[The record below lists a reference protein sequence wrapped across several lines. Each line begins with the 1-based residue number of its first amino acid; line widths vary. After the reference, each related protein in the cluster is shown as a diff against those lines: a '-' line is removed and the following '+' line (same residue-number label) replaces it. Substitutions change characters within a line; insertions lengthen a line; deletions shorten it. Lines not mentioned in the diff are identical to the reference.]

1 EYSYIIIAVTTIS
14 GFIATLFYFK
24 KVDIH

>member
-1 EYSYIIIAVTTIS
+1 YIIIAVTTIS